1 MFSEFMIS
9 FITRNLFHRF
19 QNIRNVKAA
28 GKEKS
33 TVGNSTSGTAGSRWN
48 NRYFGGII
56 RKLDDRKKNIIR
68 EHGFRILLEYDGCL
82 VPRVFVQWLA
92 DQVDVNYGDIVV
104 GGKIISFSQESVHL
118 FLGIPV
124 KTSVSSKTLSL
135 QSPDFLKKSM
145 RLLSPSSKPLAPSW
159 YATICLMMTFF
170 LC

>member
-1 MFSEFMIS
+1 MLFDTMFSEFMIS

-68 EHGFRILLEYDGCL
+68 EHGFGILLEYDGCL

-92 DQVDVNYGDIVV
+92 DQVDVNCGDIVV
-104 GGKIISFSQESVHL
+104 GGKIIPFFSRISSP
-118 FLGIPV
+118 FLRNSNWGRRH
-124 KTSVSSKTLSL
+124 
-135 QSPDFLKKSM
+135 QSAA
-145 RLLSPSSKPLAPSW
+145 RLWVCKVQIS
-159 YATICLMMTFF
+159 
-170 LC
+170 